1 MEFQKLNKKK
11 SQKNSKSPNKT
22 IVQIKELTI
31 DYPIAT
37 LRLHKRINYAACLGF

>member
-1 MEFQKLNKKK
+1 MEFQKLNK
-11 SQKNSKSPNKT
+11 KNSKSPNKT